1 MFLYKHTNIKNK
13 KVYIGITK
21 KHPYVRWDDGNNYKT
36 NKNFY
41 ADIKQFGWNEGFTHE
56 IIFDALSEKEAKIKE
71 CEYILKYDSVDNGYN
86 TKYCDCI
93 DILPENLKQIVLQ
106 KRASKSK
113 TCKKN
118 EKTVFDY
125 YNFPIINKTDKK
137 YKIINSYFTRIP
149 NKFIKTN
156 IQKEFGLNRIFLI
169 VFILIDRHR
178 SYEDTSY
185 LTIGQ
190 VLDTCGYKRTKNK
203 PKIFHEIIKSLMF
216 LEVNNYIDIDFFDI
230 YTVGY
235 DDCITL
241 KIITENFDSSEDF
254 TKIYG
259 KDFDSI
265 MNSNEKPTKE
275 SMLTSFL
282 YINSYIGC
290 RPRNDDGTEKMYNP
304 ETKPEAF
311 WRSIEC
317 MSKDLSMS
325 KDTITQCIDYLTTS
339 IGDKDALLIKKEVG
353 SIQPDK
359 NKPPKNVPNI
369 YVLNKEGYQQEIEWA
384 LSKMM
389 EVYGVTEFDKTKGGK
404 KN

>member
-1 MFLYKHTNIKNK
+1 MHTCNTTK
-13 KVYIGITK
+13 KKYVGITYLK
-21 KHPYVRWDDGNNYKT
+21 TSERWNNGIGYQNNFKFYK
-36 NKNFY
+36 
-41 ADIKQFGWNEGFTHE
+41 DIQKYGWNNFKHE
-56 IIFDALSEKEAKIKE
+56 IIKDGLSYIEARRLENELIN
-71 CEYILKYDSVDNGYN
+71 KYSLVENGYN
-86 TKYCDCI
+86 NTYSS
-93 DILPENLKQIVLQ
+93 L
-106 KRASKSK
+106 S
-113 TCKKN
+113 

-137 YKIINSYFTRIP
+137 FKIINSYFTRIP

-241 KIITENFDSSEDF
+241 KIITGNFDSSEDF

-275 SMLTSFL
+275 SILTSFL

-290 RPRNDDGTEKMYNP
+290 RPRNDDGSEKMYNP
-304 ETKPEAF
+304 EIQPEAF
-311 WRSIEC
+311 WKTIKNMANE
-317 MSKDLSMS
+317 LSMS
-325 KDTITQCIDYLTTS
+325 KDTISQCLDYLTTS
-339 IGDKDALLIKKEVG
+339 TDGRDALLIKEEVG
-353 SIQPDK
+353 YIPQDK
-359 NKPPKNVPNI
+359 DKPPLNAPNI
-369 YVLNKEGYQQEIEWA
+369 YVLNKEGYQKEIEWA
-384 LSKMM
+384 LQKML
-389 EVYGVTEFDKTKGGK
+389 EIYGVDHFIKSSSQNRE
-404 KN
+404 

>member
-1 MFLYKHTNIKNK
+1 MHICNTTK
-13 KVYIGITK
+13 KRYVGITCLK
-21 KHPYVRWDDGNNYKT
+21 TSERWSNGIGYQNNFKFYKDIQKYGWDDFK
-36 NKNFY
+36 
-41 ADIKQFGWNEGFTHE
+41 HE
-56 IIFDALSEKEAKIKE
+56 IVKDGLSYLEARKLESELIN
-71 CEYILKYDSVDNGYN
+71 KYNLVENGYN
-86 TKYCDCI
+86 NTYSS
-93 DILPENLKQIVLQ
+93 L
-106 KRASKSK
+106 S
-113 TCKKN
+113 

-125 YNFPIINKTDKK
+125 YNFPIINRTNEKFKFVST
-137 YKIINSYFTRIP
+137 YFTRIP

-190 VLDTCGYKRTKNK
+190 VLDICGYKRAKNK
-203 PKIFHEIIKSLMF
+203 PKIFHEVIKCLMF
-216 LEVNNYIDIDFFDI
+216 LEVNNYVDIDFFDI

-241 KIITENFDSSEDF
+241 KIITKNFDSGEDF
-254 TKIYG
+254 TKLYG
-259 KDFDSI
+259 EDFDFI
-265 MNSNEKPTKE
+265 MDATVKPTKE
-275 SMLTSFL
+275 SLLTSFL

-290 RPRNDDGTEKMYNP
+290 RPKKTENNKIEEIMFNP

-311 WRSIEC
+311 WRSIES
-317 MSKDLSMS
+317 MAKDLSMS
-325 KDTITQCIDYLTTS
+325 KDTITQCIGYLTTS

-353 SIQPDK
+353 SIQPDPK
-359 NKPPKNVPNI
+359 RPPKNVPNI

-389 EVYGVTEFDKTKGGK
+389 EVYGVAEFDKSKGGK